1 MAIVRTTAVT
11 GPQKVRTSFELGFF
25 VSGSSGSPL
34 GGTDKNQIQIRNASD
49 KAERSADQ
57 AHRRFDP
64 VTVDDDGT
72 DNGRRRFH
80 QLCIGNDS
88 RSENQIQ
95 NPRNQKNHHLEK
107 DVDAK
112 LTQHAFFQ
120 CLAHPQMGIFSF
132 SVIMHRNG
140 MV

>member
-11 GPQKVRTSFELGFF
+11 GPQKVRTSFAARLFRCPALL
-25 VSGSSGSPL
+25 VALS

-120 CLAHPQMGIFSF
+120 CLAHPQ
-132 SVIMHRNG
+132 
-140 MV
+140 